1 MTTALPLQS
10 GGDLARE
17 TYWQIGPVQKVV
29 FYFLAT
35 LTVLVAAIG
44 IYGRFARYTEGTDD
58 WFDRLDDLPGRIAS
72 AAKIAGSNEKQ
83 FNRDLVG
90 GLMHA
95 FIMWGFLTLL
105 IATTIL
111 FIDIDFYQVATGES
125 FWVGD
130 FYLSYQLVTDAL
142 GLLFVVGL
150 GVAIWRR
157 YVARNGRL
165 WGRHTSWEDAF
176 LVWSL

>member
-58 WFDRLDDLPGRIAS
+58 WFDRLDDLPGRDRKSTRLNSSHRSLSRMPSS
-72 AAKIAGSNEKQ
+72 A
-83 FNRDLVG
+83 
-90 GLMHA
+90 
-95 FIMWGFLTLL
+95 
-105 IATTIL
+105 
-111 FIDIDFYQVATGES
+111 
-125 FWVGD
+125 
-130 FYLSYQLVTDAL
+130 
-142 GLLFVVGL
+142 
-150 GVAIWRR
+150 
-157 YVARNGRL
+157 
-165 WGRHTSWEDAF
+165 
-176 LVWSL
+176 